1 MKDTKFISY
10 SSGIG
15 ENKNWI
21 IKENEF
27 NIFNQQK
34 FEPIMTLGNGY
45 IGSRAIHEEKY
56 TERHS
61 GLYIAGTFNT
71 VEGPEVSELPNC
83 ANPWDFTITINDEEF
98 NLTQG
103 EILSYERTFN
113 LRYGEQIR
121 KVRWLSPNNHEIEI
135 ISKKFIS
142 MSNLHLLVQKI
153 ILKAKEDLKISIHAG
168 IDGQETNSG
177 AQHFEDTDATY
188 FDNIMEYVFT
198 TTKSKIAFV
207 YNKAINFYFDG
218 NKEEQFSRLSSVYGY
233 DRRQL
238 KQFVKFD
245 LLANKKVAIELFT
258 TINTTRDIEYFENE
272 IVEKDLRANAHKNMQ
287 EQVLKTY
294 DQELEASIGAWNNWW
309 KDNEIKIEST
319 DDFDILAVRFHQY
332 HIRRFTPMHDWRTNI
347 EAKGFSG
354 EEYKGHTFWDT
365 EIFIW
370 PYFLYTDPNEARNL
384 LKHRFFVKNSAI
396 IKAKENGYDGLWWPW
411 ETTWPDQG
419 ETCPTWGAVDRKEG
433 KRIKV
438 WPAFNQLHICSDITW
453 AIWQYYSTTNDYS
466 YMKNYGFELFFET
479 ARFWI
484 SRLEW
489 NESIQ
494 KYEITLVTGPNEYK
508 ENINNNAFTN
518 YMLWFNIDKSI
529 SYIKELKISDKDLFE
544 KLNAKLNLEN
554 LEEELTNIVDKIY
567 LPKPNEKGIIPENDT
582 FLKLPEVD
590 MKFYKAHPSQLFN
603 DYTFPEI
610 NGYQVLKQADIITLF
625 YTLGH
630 LFDEETIEKNW
641 RFYESRCM
649 HDSSLSL
656 SMHTITANY
665 AKDKSFAYDFFKKAS
680 AIDLGN
686 EMVSSLNGIH
696 SASIG
701 GTLQSIISGFGGLKN
716 ANGNYIFTPNLPKA
730 WDKLEFNVYL
740 LGQKILITLTK
751 DYYKLKKVDQTNELE
766 IPLIY
771 NKKTYIL
778 KDEIIINHY

>member
-1 MKDTKFISY
+1 MEDTKFISY
-10 SSGIG
+10 SAGKAKQ
-15 ENKNWI
+15 KNWI

-56 TERHS
+56 TERHP

-83 ANPWDFTITINDEEF
+83 VNPWDFTITIDGDEF

-103 EILSYERTFN
+103 KILSYERTFN

-121 KVRWLSPNNHEIEI
+121 KVKWVSPSNHEIEI
-135 ISKKFIS
+135 TTRKFVS
-142 MSNLHLLVQKI
+142 MSNLHLMAQKI
-153 ILKAKEDLKISIHAG
+153 TVKTVDDISITILAG
-168 IDGQETNSG
+168 LDGQETNSG

-188 FDNIMEYVFT
+188 FDNIIEYVFT
-198 TTKSKIAFV
+198 TTKSKIDFV
-207 YNKAINFYFDG
+207 WNKVVNFYFDG
-218 NKEEQFSRLSSVYGY
+218 KKEKQFSRLSSVYGY

-238 KQFVKFD
+238 KQYFQFD
-245 LLANKKVAIELFT
+245 LKANKEVTVELFT
-258 TINTTRDIEYFENE
+258 RVDTTRDIEYFEDE
-272 IVEKDLRANAHKNMQ
+272 ISVKDLRTKAHQQMLARI
-287 EQVLKTY
+287 LKTY
-294 DQELEASIGAWNNWW
+294 DQELEASIDIWNNWW
-309 KDNEIKIEST
+309 AVNEIKIET
-319 DDFDILAVRFHQY
+319 KEDFDILAVRFHQY

-370 PYFLYTDPNEARNL
+370 PYFLYTDPQEARKL
-384 LKHRFFVKNSAI
+384 LKHRFFVKNSAR
-396 IKAKENGYDGLWWPW
+396 IKAKANGYEGLWWPW

-438 WPAFNQLHICSDITW
+438 WPAYNQLHICSDITW

-466 YMKNYGFELFFET
+466 YMKDYGFELFFET
-479 ARFWI
+479 ARFWT

-489 NESIQ
+489 KEKHNR
-494 KYEITLVTGPNEYK
+494 YEVTLVTGPDEYK
-508 ENINNNAFTN
+508 ENIDNNAFTN

-529 SYIKELKISDKDLFE
+529 SYIKTLRAEDKELF
-544 KLNAKLNLEN
+544 AKLNGKLNLDDLEKK
-554 LEEELTNIVDKIY
+554 LENIVDKIY
-567 LPKPNEKGIIPENDT
+567 LPKPNKEGIIPENDT
-582 FLKLPEVD
+582 FLQLPELD
-590 MKFYKAHPSQLFN
+590 MKFYKSHPGKIWN

-630 LFDEETIEKNW
+630 LFDAETIEKNW
-641 RFYESRCM
+641 RFYESRCL

-680 AIDLGN
+680 SLDLN
-686 EMVSSLNGIH
+686 SDMESSLNGIH

-716 ANGNYIFTPNLPKA
+716 ANGNYIFTPNLPKS

-751 DYYKLKKVDQTNELE
+751 DAYKLEKIDQENELE

-771 NKKTYIL
+771 NNETFIL
-778 KDEIIINHY
+778 KDKITIKH